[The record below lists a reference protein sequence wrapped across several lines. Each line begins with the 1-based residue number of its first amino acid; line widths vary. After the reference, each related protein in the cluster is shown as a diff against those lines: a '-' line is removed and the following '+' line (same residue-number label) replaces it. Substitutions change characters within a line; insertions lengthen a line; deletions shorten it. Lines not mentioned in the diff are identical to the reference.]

1 MRKMIVVLISVLML
15 AGCGSTQTLET
26 IADEPVLAV
35 SAEQREVKVELPDD
49 AAVMTMSCDNKTI
62 YLCGGYEICF
72 EVLDA
77 VDLDRTIKQVTG
89 FHEEYLT
96 VLKTGYEGFSK
107 HEMVWSSAGETG
119 DYLGRAVVLDD
130 GDHHYCMT
138 VMADEAGSGDL
149 DTRWDALFA
158 SMALRY

>member
-1 MRKMIVVLISVLML
+1 MRKMIVILISVLIL

-26 IADEPVLAV
+26 IADEPVLAA
-35 SAEQREVKVELPDD
+35 STQQREVKVELPDD

-89 FHEEYLT
+89 FHEEDLT

-130 GDHHYCMT
+130 GDHHY
-138 VMADEAGSGDL
+138 VLSALAPADMVQNLEGQ
-149 DTRWDALFA
+149 WEEMFA
-158 SMALRY
+158 SFQFA

>member
-35 SAEQREVKVELPDD
+35 SAEQRKVKVELPDD

-119 DYLGRAVVLDD
+119 DYLGRAVVLAD
-130 GDHHYCMT
+130 GDHHY
-138 VMADEAGSGDL
+138 VLSALAPADMVQNLEGQ
-149 DTRWDALFA
+149 WEEMFA
-158 SMALRY
+158 SFQFA

>member
-1 MRKMIVVLISVLML
+1 MRKMIVILISVLML

-49 AAVMTMSCDNKTI
+49 ATVMTMSCDNKTI

-130 GDHHYCMT
+130 GDHHY
-138 VMADEAGSGDL
+138 VLSALAPADMVQNLEGQ
-149 DTRWDALFA
+149 WEEMFA
-158 SMALRY
+158 SFQFA

>member
-1 MRKMIVVLISVLML
+1 MRKMIVILISVLML

-35 SAEQREVKVELPDD
+35 SAEQRKVKVELPDD

-130 GDHHYCMT
+130 GDHHY
-138 VMADEAGSGDL
+138 VLSALAPADMVQNLEGQ
-149 DTRWDALFA
+149 WEEMFA
-158 SMALRY
+158 SFQFA

>member
-1 MRKMIVVLISVLML
+1 MRKMIVVLISVLIL

-26 IADEPVLAV
+26 IADEPVLAA
-35 SAEQREVKVELPDD
+35 STQQREVKVELPDD

-130 GDHHYCMT
+130 GDHHY
-138 VMADEAGSGDL
+138 VLSALAPADMVQNLEGQ
-149 DTRWDALFA
+149 WEEMFA
-158 SMALRY
+158 SFQFA

>member
-1 MRKMIVVLISVLML
+1 MRKMIVVLISVLIL

-35 SAEQREVKVELPDD
+35 SAEQRKVTVELPDD

-130 GDHHYCMT
+130 GDHHY
-138 VMADEAGSGDL
+138 VLSALAPADMVQNLEGQ
-149 DTRWDALFA
+149 WEEMFA
-158 SMALRY
+158 SFQFA

>member
-1 MRKMIVVLISVLML
+1 MRKMIVILISVLML

-130 GDHHYCMT
+130 GDHHY
-138 VMADEAGSGDL
+138 VLSALAPADMVQNLEGQ
-149 DTRWDALFA
+149 WEEMFA
-158 SMALRY
+158 SFQFA

>member
-1 MRKMIVVLISVLML
+1 MRKMIVVLISVLIL

-130 GDHHYCMT
+130 GDHHY
-138 VMADEAGSGDL
+138 VLSALAPADMVQNLEGQ
-149 DTRWDALFA
+149 WEEMFA
-158 SMALRY
+158 SFQFA

>member
-1 MRKMIVVLISVLML
+1 MRKMIVILISVLIL

-130 GDHHYCMT
+130 GDHHY
-138 VMADEAGSGDL
+138 VLSALAPADMVQNLEGQ
-149 DTRWDALFA
+149 WEEMFA
-158 SMALRY
+158 SFQFA

>member
-1 MRKMIVVLISVLML
+1 MRKMIVILISVLML

-26 IADEPVLAV
+26 IADEPVLAA

-130 GDHHYCMT
+130 GDHHY
-138 VMADEAGSGDL
+138 VLSALAPADMVQNLEGQ
-149 DTRWDALFA
+149 WEEMFA
-158 SMALRY
+158 SFQFA

>member
-1 MRKMIVVLISVLML
+1 MRKMIVVLISVLIL

-35 SAEQREVKVELPDD
+35 SAEQRKVKVELPDD

-130 GDHHYCMT
+130 GDHHY
-138 VMADEAGSGDL
+138 VLSALAPADMVQNLEGQ
-149 DTRWDALFA
+149 WEEMFA
-158 SMALRY
+158 SFQFA

>member
-1 MRKMIVVLISVLML
+1 MRKMIVILISVLML

-62 YLCGGYEICF
+62 YLCEDYEICF

-130 GDHHYCMT
+130 GDHHY
-138 VMADEAGSGDL
+138 VLSALAPADMVQNLEGQ
-149 DTRWDALFA
+149 WEEMFA
-158 SMALRY
+158 SFQFA

>member
-77 VDLDRTIKQVTG
+77 VDLDRTTKQVTG

-130 GDHHYCMT
+130 GDHHY
-138 VMADEAGSGDL
+138 VLSALAPADMVQNLEGQ
-149 DTRWDALFA
+149 WEEMFA
-158 SMALRY
+158 SFQFA

>member
-35 SAEQREVKVELPDD
+35 SAEQRKVKVELPDD

-130 GDHHYCMT
+130 GDHHY
-138 VMADEAGSGDL
+138 VLSALAPADMVQNLEGQ
-149 DTRWDALFA
+149 WEEMFA
-158 SMALRY
+158 SFQFA

>member
-1 MRKMIVVLISVLML
+1 MRKMIVVLISVLIL

-62 YLCGGYEICF
+62 YLCEDYEICF

-130 GDHHYCMT
+130 GDHHY
-138 VMADEAGSGDL
+138 VLSALAPADMVQNLEGQ
-149 DTRWDALFA
+149 WEEMFA
-158 SMALRY
+158 SFQFA

>member
-1 MRKMIVVLISVLML
+1 MRKMIVVLISVLIL

-89 FHEEYLT
+89 FHEEDLT

-130 GDHHYCMT
+130 GDHHY
-138 VMADEAGSGDL
+138 VLSALAPADMVQNLEGQ
-149 DTRWDALFA
+149 WEEMFA
-158 SMALRY
+158 SFQFA

>member
-35 SAEQREVKVELPDD
+35 SAEQRKVKVELPDD
-49 AAVMTMSCDNKTI
+49 AAAMTMSCDNKTI

-130 GDHHYCMT
+130 GDHHY
-138 VMADEAGSGDL
+138 VLSALAPADMVQNLEGQ
-149 DTRWDALFA
+149 WEEMFA
-158 SMALRY
+158 SFQFA